1 VGVGAEVFHDGFTI
15 ESVEAA
21 ARRVRE
27 AVEAARSPHVAPF
40 PDVRVTP
47 LPTVGGVAQ
56 GLSCRWEGGQ
66 YVAIV
71 ARHGL
76 VACGIFDPEVCERFD
91 FAVAMAHGT
100 PEAPLVEPADVLE
113 AVVDTVSRAAA
124 KLGIE
129 PGMKGSEVLARMM
142 GP

>member
-1 VGVGAEVFHDGFTI
+1 
-15 ESVEAA
+15 
-21 ARRVRE
+21 
-27 AVEAARSPHVAPF
+27 
-40 PDVRVTP
+40 
-47 LPTVGGVAQ
+47 
-56 GLSCRWEGGQ
+56 
-66 YVAIV
+66 
-71 ARHGL
+71 
-76 VACGIFDPEVCERFD
+76 
-91 FAVAMAHGT
+91 MAHGT